1 MIVISFTPSYSLLA
15 YLFQTLGT
23 VFLLN
28 FNTLVCID
36 LINPIGFFF
45 SGRKILLYILIP
57 YARYLCKII
66 IPM

>member
-1 MIVISFTPSYSLLA
+1 MIVISLTPSYSLLA

-28 FNTLVCID
+28 FNAVKHSVD

-45 SGRKILLYILIP
+45 YDEKFTY
-57 YARYLCKII
+57 
-66 IPM
+66 